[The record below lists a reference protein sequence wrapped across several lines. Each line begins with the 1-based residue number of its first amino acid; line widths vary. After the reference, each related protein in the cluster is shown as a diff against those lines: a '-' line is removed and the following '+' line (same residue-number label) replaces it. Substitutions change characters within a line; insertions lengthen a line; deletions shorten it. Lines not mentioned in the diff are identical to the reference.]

1 MKQFLRVIMLLLV
14 SVILASCSGTPM
26 AVPTPT
32 ATPLPPSPTPA
43 PFVLTSPTF
52 TANGEIPARHAC
64 HGDDLSP
71 ELAWGTPPAGTQSL
85 VLIMDDPDAVPV
97 AGRVWDHWVLFNI
110 PPDAAGLPEGVPPEE
125 ELADGSVHGRN
136 SSFQSYYAGPCP
148 PSGQTHGY
156 VFTLYALDTRLDLAP
171 DTAKPQIIEAI
182 EGHVLAQT
190 QLVGMYTSP

>member
-1 MKQFLRVIMLLLV
+1 MMTRYFQLTLIILV
-14 SVILASCSGTPM
+14 MALSSCAGSST
-26 AVPTPT
+26 AVPSPPPAPSTPT
-32 ATPLPPSPTPA
+32 APP
-43 PFVLTSPTF
+43 FILTSPAF
-52 TANGEIPARHAC
+52 AAKGEIPARHAC
-64 HGDDLSP
+64 HGEDLSP
-71 ELAWGTPPAGTQSL
+71 ELAWGMPPTGTQSL
-85 VLIMDDPDAVPV
+85 ALIMDDPDAVPV

-110 PPDAAGLPEGVPPEE
+110 PPGTAGLAEGLPHEE

-156 VFTLYALDTRLDLAP
+156 VFTLYALDTRLDLEP
-171 DTAKPQIIEAI
+171 GVAKQQVLEAI

>member
-1 MKQFLRVIMLLLV
+1 MMTPYFQLTLIILV
-14 SVILASCSGTPM
+14 MALSSCAGSST
-26 AVPTPT
+26 AVPS
-32 ATPLPPSPTPA
+32 PPPAPTPV
-43 PFVLTSPTF
+43 PFILTSPAF
-52 TANGEIPARHAC
+52 AAKGEIPARHAC
-64 HGDDLSP
+64 HGEDLSP
-71 ELAWGTPPAGTQSL
+71 ELAWGMPPAGTQSL
-85 VLIMDDPDAVPV
+85 ALIMDDPDAVPV

-110 PPDAAGLPEGVPPEE
+110 PPGAAGLAEGLPHEE

-171 DTAKPQIIEAI
+171 GVAKQQVLEAI

>member
-1 MKQFLRVIMLLLV
+1 MMTRYFQLTLIILV
-14 SVILASCSGTPM
+14 MALSSCAGSST
-26 AVPTPT
+26 AVPSPT
-32 ATPLPPSPTPA
+32 AAPPTPTPA
-43 PFVLTSPTF
+43 PFILTSPAF
-52 TANGEIPARHAC
+52 AAKGEIPARHAC
-64 HGDDLSP
+64 HGEDLSP
-71 ELAWGTPPAGTQSL
+71 ELAWGMPPAGTQSL
-85 VLIMDDPDAVPV
+85 ALIMDDPDAVPV

-110 PPDAAGLPEGVPPEE
+110 PPDTAGLPEGLPQAN

-136 SSFQSYYAGPCP
+136 SSSQSHYAGPCP

-171 DTAKPQIIEAI
+171 GVAKQQVLEAI